1 MPGVWCLTET
11 IQACGVLLRALVG
24 GTSLGL
30 GGGGA
35 LSTCLQLGPLG
46 GSGVPPWLST
56 CLPQPRPCLPWL
68 PGGLHPDT
76 DTGVL
81 GS

>member
-30 GGGGA
+30 GGVGA

-46 GSGVPPWLST
+46 GSGVPP
-56 CLPQPRPCLPWL
+56 QPRPCPPWL